1 MREFLFEQF
10 RKNETK
16 EVFSAIYE
24 RRNIFSENKFVT
36 ISH

>member
-16 EVFSAIYE
+16 EVFLAIYE
-24 RRNIFSENKFVT
+24 RKIFFSENKFVT